1 LSGRV
6 DKTAVEAVGCFI
18 FVAASMTDTLEISPG
33 VSESDPEKTPI
44 HATTEQYGDQI
55 PHELLEILAP
65 NGESDYILAHINGM
79 TEEEAIAIVEESV
92 RFHADDWNFP
102 TEMRERMTKLLRGR
116 KLYGE
121 FYDRDLRIDAV
132 MMRYS
137 SPYPGVRAVAE
148 PLDNVDVPIETM

>member
-1 LSGRV
+1 M
-6 DKTAVEAVGCFI
+6 A
-18 FVAASMTDTLEISPG
+18 DTLEIAPNAP
-33 VSESDPEKTPI
+33 ESDREKNPVQE
-44 HATTEQYGDQI
+44 TTEQYGDQI

-65 NGESDYILAHINGM
+65 NGESEYILSHINGM
-79 TEEEAIAIVEESV
+79 TEEEALAIVEESL

-102 TEMRERMTKLLRGR
+102 VEMRDRMTKLLRGR
-116 KLYGE
+116 KLYGDL
-121 FYDRDLRIDAV
+121 YDRDLRIDAV